1 MKTKHVVHTSNGKE
15 IVTLKE
21 SGVVIHNAQEFLEI
35 IMNLPSDRVIIYKEN
50 IQEEFFDLRSG
61 LAGEILQ
68 KAVNYSRHLG
78 IVGDLS
84 KYPSRSLKAFIYET
98 NNSNKIVFTDTLDE
112 ALQRLSA

>member
-1 MKTKHVVHTSNGKE
+1 MNTKHIVHQSNGKD
-15 IVTLKE
+15 IVALRE
-21 SGVVIHNAQEFLEI
+21 SGVVIQNAQEFLDI

-50 IQEEFFDLRSG
+50 IPEEFFDLRSG

-68 KAVNYSRHLG
+68 KAVNYSRHIG

-84 KYPSRSLKAFIYET
+84 KYPSRSLKAFVYET
-98 NNSNKIVFTDTLDE
+98 NQSEKIIFTDTLDE

>member
-1 MKTKHVVHTSNGKE
+1 MNTRHIVHQSNGKD
-15 IVTLKE
+15 IVALRE
-21 SGVVIHNAQEFLEI
+21 SGVVIRNAQEFLDI

-68 KAVNYSRHLG
+68 KAVNHSRQLG

-84 KYPSRSLKAFIYET
+84 KYPSRSLKAFVYE
-98 NNSNKIVFTDTLDE
+98 SNKSDNVIFTDTLDE